1 MEGELLRLSDKVVV
15 VITLRNETSQP
26 LMVSLSS
33 PGGANT
39 WVTTYFVTGTTTGVG
54 GGWPAGVPTDCR
66 TPSPAYT
73 LVIPPGGSA
82 GRGQE
87 LGTGE
92 LGSDVRSVEV
102 HARIMRYRS
111 WQCAPVELIEK
122 TLSLRLA
129 P

>member
-1 MEGELLRLSDKVVV
+1 MEGELLRVSDKVVV

-39 WVTTYFVTGTTTGVG
+39 WVTTYFVTGTKTGVG

-92 LGSDVRSVEV
+92 LGSDVQSVEV

-122 TLSLRLA
+122 TLSLHLGR
-129 P
+129 